1 MSEQLSR
8 GENGNNAY
16 RLENAIE
23 DSSLPGQKKEV
34 LDLSSQHGQSGAGS
48 ESQRDSE
55 PPQNLDEKL
64 FSPTQEKEQSA
75 TLPDD
80 SKSLETDA
88 DQTQLLGEDLSSIE
102 STGRKQPEPN
112 PVLGRLIREAQRPYV
127 YEARKNREN
136 SVQAEQKA
144 TENIPRMADLLP
156 KYKKRE
162 KGFDSWVS
170 GEGRG
175 PEVDDPELAEASH
188 EYNRLDEETT
198 DSFEFADTEEK
209 KYHSNMSKAKEMG
222 DFMEQYY
229 NNFQRWNLPPEQQHL
244 VKSLIEKAEEYE
256 QRGYSALINSAH
268 IAVEQQKYEPLST
281 KYEAH
286 LDAWSQGSGKSPE
299 LDNKELTNAH
309 NEYQSLKEQYEQA
322 LKRAEQ
328 YQERYNELISLAEA
342 TANQRQNRIDRMHDT
357 ARNTL

>member
-1 MSEQLSR
+1 MSEKLPEVKSDNDIPRTQSISEDQPSSR
-8 GENGNNAY
+8 
-16 RLENAIE
+16 
-23 DSSLPGQKKEV
+23 PKKE
-34 LDLSSQHGQSGAGS
+34 DLFTEQGQLESSHG
-48 ESQRDSE
+48 
-55 PPQNLDEKL
+55 PQEGYEQFQNPDEKL
-64 FSPTQEKEQSA
+64 LPSTKGQEEYDVVPS
-75 TLPDD
+75 DD
-80 SKSLETDA
+80 SESIKRDA
-88 DQTQLLGEDLSSIE
+88 DQTQSLDEDLSSIE

-156 KYKKRE
+156 EYKKRE

-188 EYNRLDEETT
+188 EYQRLEEETIN
-198 DSFEFADTEEK
+198 SFKSADTEEEK
-209 KYHSNMSKAKEMG
+209 HHSNMAKAKEMG

-229 NNFQRWNLPPEQQHL
+229 DNFQRWNLPPEQQHL
-244 VKSLIEKAEEYE
+244 VESLIEKAEEYE
-256 QRGYSALINSAH
+256 QKGYSALINSAY
-268 IAVEQQKYEPLST
+268 IAVEQQKYEPLNT

-299 LDNKELTNAH
+299 LDNKELINAH

-322 LKRAEQ
+322 LERAEQ
-328 YQERYNELISLAEA
+328 YQKRYNELVRLAEA

>member
-1 MSEQLSR
+1 MSEKLPEVKSDNNIPRTQSASEDQPSSR
-8 GENGNNAY
+8 
-16 RLENAIE
+16 
-23 DSSLPGQKKEV
+23 PKKE
-34 LDLSSQHGQSGAGS
+34 DLFTEQGQLESSH
-48 ESQRDSE
+48 R
-55 PPQNLDEKL
+55 PQEGYEQFQNPDEKL
-64 FSPTQEKEQSA
+64 PLSTKEQEEYDVVSS
-75 TLPDD
+75 DD
-80 SKSLETDA
+80 SESMPDA
-88 DQTQLLGEDLSSIE
+88 DQTRSLGEDLSSIE
-102 STGRKQPEPN
+102 STGRKQPELN

-127 YEARKNREN
+127 YEARKNRKN
-136 SVQAEQKA
+136 SFQAEQKA

-156 KYKKRE
+156 EHKKRE

-175 PEVDDPELAEASH
+175 PEVDDPELAKASH
-188 EYNRLDEETT
+188 EYQHLDEETT
-198 DSFEFADTEEK
+198 DGFEIADTEEE

-229 NNFQRWNLPPEQQHL
+229 NNFRRWNLPPEQRHL

-256 QRGYSALINSAH
+256 KKGYSALINSAY
-268 IAVEQQKYEPLST
+268 IAVEQQKYEPLNT

-299 LDNKELTNAH
+299 LNNKELINAH
-309 NEYQSLKEQYEQA
+309 NEYQGLKEQYEQA

-328 YQERYNELISLAEA
+328 YQERYNELVSLAEA